1 MSNDNKKESN
11 LFEEIKKLDEK
22 KEKLCKSI
30 AEINAFSIE
39 LKDKLDEEDIEL
51 QTKTY
56 QILIE
61 KEKLKNANQIN
72 ILAEDNEKLEKYLTL
87 LAKQYELEI
96 KYIEQYCDHKS
107 KIEKISEKYAHVN
120 FNEIVPIRDLFSK
133 QLNDATVL
141 NSPAKQIETEAPVKQ
156 VAKPPVKQVETEPP
170 VKQIDPVQRRNTI
183 SAIVKEPNINKNDI
197 RQDGSLQDHLKQALS
212 NKFKTSRD

>member
-1 MSNDNKKESN
+1 MSNDKKKESN

-39 LKDKLDEEDIEL
+39 LKDKLEEEDIDL

-61 KEKLKNANQIN
+61 KEKLKNENQIN

-96 KYIEQYCDHKS
+96 KYIEQYCEHKS

-141 NSPAKQIETEAPVKQ
+141 NSPAKQTEKPPDEQ
-156 VAKPPVKQVETEPP
+156 VAKPPIKQVETEPP

-197 RQDGSLQDHLKQALS
+197 RQDGSLQDHLKQAL
-212 NKFKTSRD
+212 NDRFKTSRD